1 MYWNLPA
8 AWKVRCRYYRVRNKI
23 LKQSLRYNHLLRAEA
38 AEQRVI
44 ELERE
49 RDDLLDGYR
58 EIKLRWHNGEMEER
72 KRAEVA
78 RTASAAWK
86 ASAKDN
92 RRYYLIEY
100 ERRIA
105 AELDRDRWQLGY
117 QQADKERMEERDKWI
132 SAEKRVAELEEAAI
146 PVLEELIRISEGY
159 FDTERYQIR
168 IHAIA
173 KLRRT
178 LFDKQSK

>member
-1 MYWNLPA
+1 MIDVKWL
-8 AWKVRCRYYRVRNKI
+8 
-23 LKQSLRYNHLLRAEA
+23 EA
-38 AEQRVI
+38 ANCVIKRMREQ
-44 ELERE
+44 
-49 RDDLLDGYR
+49 LDTS
-58 EIKLRWHNGEMEER
+58 
-72 KRAEVA
+72 

-105 AELDRDRWQLGY
+105 VEQQVQELEDDLRASDWRAGRWEEMCGNAEQ
-117 QQADKERMEERDKWI
+117 
-132 SAEKRVAELEEAAI
+132 RVAELEEAAI